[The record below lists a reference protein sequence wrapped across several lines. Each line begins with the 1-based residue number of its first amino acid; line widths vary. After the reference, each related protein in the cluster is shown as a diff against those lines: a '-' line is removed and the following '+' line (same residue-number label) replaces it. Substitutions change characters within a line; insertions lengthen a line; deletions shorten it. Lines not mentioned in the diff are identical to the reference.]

1 MPRHRAAMAEL
12 AVVAVIVIMV
22 GVIGV
27 GFGMLLAP
35 LIGRLGER
43 AGRDE
48 EADER

>member
-1 MPRHRAAMAEL
+1 MPEIVL
-12 AVVAVIVIMV
+12 VAVIVTVV